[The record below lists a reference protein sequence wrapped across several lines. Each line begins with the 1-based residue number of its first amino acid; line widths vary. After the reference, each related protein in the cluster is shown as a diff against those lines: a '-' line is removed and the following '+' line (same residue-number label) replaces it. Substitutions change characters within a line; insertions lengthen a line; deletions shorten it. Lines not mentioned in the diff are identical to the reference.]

1 MKQDA
6 TVELAGGKQIK
17 FETGRMAKQASGAVF
32 TTSGDNAV
40 LATAVASP
48 DPKEGIDFFPL
59 TVEYREFTYA
69 GGRIP
74 GGFIKREGRP
84 SEKEVLTSRQIDR
97 PIRPLFPEGFRNE
110 TQVVAFVY
118 SADKENDPDV
128 LGINAASCALALSDI
143 PFHGPVGAVRVG
155 LIEGSF
161 IVNPTYTERA
171 ASEINIMV
179 VGTKDGIVMV
189 ESGAK
194 EISEENVVGAIEF
207 AHEEIKKICA
217 GIEELVK
224 VSGKT
229 KRTVNPVEV
238 DQAYLGELTAKVGGR
253 LRDALDTEKHPKFD
267 SYALVKEI
275 KDELKKDLPA
285 DDASAPKKLSKY
297 YELLRENIFREQV
310 LNDRI
315 RPDHRAFDQ
324 IREVTV
330 EIGVLPRVHGS
341 ALFTRGE
348 TQALVSATLGT
359 TDDAQR
365 MESYEGEQKRKFM
378 LHYNFPPFSVGEVG
392 RMTGVGRREIG
403 HGALA
408 WRAIEAVL
416 PGEDESPYTLRV
428 VSDILES
435 NGSSSMASVCGASL
449 ALMAAGIPLKGA
461 VAGVAMGLV
470 KEGEKY
476 AILTDIAGAEDHY
489 GDMDFKV
496 AGTRKGITA
505 LQMDIKIMGITP
517 QIMREA
523 LEQARRGRL
532 ELLDTMDATISSA
545 SEQKSAFAPR
555 IHTMMIPTDKIRDL
569 IGPGGKVIRGIIDA
583 TGVKIDVDD
592 TGRVNV
598 ASSDADGL
606 SRAIQMITDLTATP
620 EVGKTYLGKVV
631 RLAEFGAFVEIF
643 PGTDGLLHVSEIAEH
658 RVKEVKDE
666 LREGDQILVKV
677 LAIEGTRI
685 KLSRKA
691 VLREQREK
699 LGLPPVAESSGGGG
713 ERSERGGREGGR
725 DGNREGRRGPGAP
738 PPVAPAPVAAISAD
752 GEDFAGD
759 EDLGDEDLDE
769 EEDEPNF
776 NRADD
781 AQPVGV
787 GQPGIAPRTPGAPIT
802 PGAGRRPGGRRRRGG
817 RRPGQGG
824 SGGGNT
830 GGARPPQV

>member
-1 MKQDA
+1 MQDV
-6 TVELAGGKQIK
+6 TVQLAGGKQIR
-17 FETGRMAKQASGAVF
+17 FETGRMAKQASGAAF
-32 TTSGDNAV
+32 TTSGDNVV

-84 SEKEVLTSRQIDR
+84 SEKEILTSRQIDR
-97 PIRPLFPEGFRNE
+97 PIRPLFPQAFRNE

-128 LGINAASCALALSDI
+128 LGINGASCALALSDI
-143 PFHGPVGAVRVG
+143 PFHGPVGAVRIGVIG
-155 LIEGSF
+155 DEF
-161 IVNPTYTERA
+161 VVNPTYGERA
-171 ASEINIMV
+171 LSRLNIMV
-179 VGTKDGIVMV
+179 VGTKDGIVMI

-194 EISEENVVGAIEF
+194 EIEETRVVDAIEF
-207 AHEEIKKICA
+207 AHEQIKKICVA
-217 GIEELVK
+217 IEDLV
-224 VSGKT
+224 SRAGKT
-229 KRTVNPVEV
+229 KRVTGSLET
-238 DQAYLGELTAKVGGR
+238 DHEYLNQLGSRVGDR
-253 LRDALDTEKHPKFD
+253 LKNALDTRKHPKFE

-275 KDELKKDLPA
+275 KDELKRDLPEG
-285 DDASAPKKLSKY
+285 DAGAAKKLSKY

-310 LNDRI
+310 LKERI

-324 IREVTV
+324 VRAISIEV
-330 EIGVLPRVHGS
+330 GVLPRVHGS

-365 MESYEGEQKRKFM
+365 LESYEGEQKRRFM

-408 WRAIEAVL
+408 YRAIEAVL
-416 PGEDESPYTLRV
+416 PGEEESPYTLRV

-435 NGSSSMASVCGASL
+435 NGSSSMATVCGASL
-449 ALMAAGIPLKGA
+449 ALMQAGIPIKGA

-470 KEGEKY
+470 KEGENY
-476 AILTDIAGAEDHY
+476 GILTDIAGAEDHY

-523 LEQARRGRL
+523 LEQARQGRL
-532 ELLDTMDATISSA
+532 YLLDQMDAIISGA
-545 SEQKSAFAPR
+545 SQEKSAFAPR
-555 IHTMMIPTDKIRDL
+555 IHTLQIPTDKIRDL

-592 TGRVNV
+592 SGRVNV

-606 SRAIQMITDLTATP
+606 ARAIQMISDLTAVP

-631 RLAEFGAFVEIF
+631 RIAEFGAFVEIF
-643 PGTDGLLHVSEIAEH
+643 PGTDGLLHVSEIADH

-677 LAIEGTRI
+677 LAIEGNRI

-691 VLREQREK
+691 VLREQRAK
-699 LGLPPVAESSGGGG
+699 LGLPEQQSSSAG
-713 ERSERGGREGGR
+713 SPY
-725 DGNREGRRGPGAP
+725 D
-738 PPVAPAPVAAISAD
+738 PAPISPAAAEPELL
-752 GEDFAGD
+752 EDDD
-759 EDLGDEDLDE
+759 EIEDSEVESE
-769 EEDEPNF
+769 EEEPNF
-776 NRADD
+776 NRADP
-781 AQPVGV
+781 ASPIAGV
-787 GQPGIAPRTPGAPIT
+787 VSAPQGGGAEGGQ
-802 PGAGRRPGGRRRRGG
+802 RRPGGTGRRRRGG
-817 RRPGQGG
+817 RRPGGPAAGG
-824 SGGGNT
+824 PPRGNGG
-830 GGARPPQV
+830 Q